1 MWGLGTIMRVGENIL
16 IFDYGLMTY
25 RELDR
30 YDLDIQIT
38 KCRKHIPITKLKFH
52 KCLVNDMY
60 IEEIIRETRMGLQN
74 SPKKHDSQSNENGYR
89 RGAEQV
95 EDNITLIDPSIPP
108 GFEEHIT
115 KIKTQR
121 EVKTLVARKTD
132 PMSLVALLELE
143 DPKETPERRWLQI
156 LHMPCMIPLKKY
168 LSAAVEIS
176 CEPSIGKHV
185 RTHSLDH
192 AAVSTVLLLM
202 EIQQ

>member
-1 MWGLGTIMRVGENIL
+1 MENKVPAGNEEAVKSQVQKDGGGEEHDHVGIVNVGPRNNNE
-16 IFDYGLMTY
+16 
-25 RELDR
+25 
-30 YDLDIQIT
+30 
-38 KCRKHIPITKLKFH
+38 
-52 KCLVNDMY
+52 VNDMY

-168 LSAAVEIS
+168 LS
-176 CEPSIGKHV
+176 
-185 RTHSLDH
+185 
-192 AAVSTVLLLM
+192 VLGTWQPLR
-202 EIQQ
+202 